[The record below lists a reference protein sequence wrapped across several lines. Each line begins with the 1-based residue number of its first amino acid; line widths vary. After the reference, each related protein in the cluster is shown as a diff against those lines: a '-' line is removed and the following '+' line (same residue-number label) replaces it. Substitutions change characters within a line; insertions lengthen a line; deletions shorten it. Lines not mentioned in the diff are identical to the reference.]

1 MRTRK
6 STQTTLAMLAAL
18 SLSVA
23 GAPALAADSYEV
35 KKEQTT
41 ITETTTEQSTTQG
54 EQRPDA
60 WVTTKVKTLLLADHF
75 LTGLDIKV
83 TTHDGVVQL
92 AGWVKQPEHVSQA
105 EKIASGVVGVKR
117 VQNDLHVKP

>member
-6 STQTTLAMLAAL
+6 STQATLAMLAAL
-18 SLSVA
+18 NLGVA
-23 GAPALAADSYEV
+23 GAPALAADSYEI
-35 KKEQTT
+35 KKEQS
-41 ITETTTEQSTTQG
+41 STQD

-60 WVTTKVKTLLLADHF
+60 WISTKVKTLLLADHF
-75 LTGLDIKV
+75 MTGLDIKV

-92 AGWVKQPEHVSQA
+92 AGWVKQPEHISQA

-117 VQNDLHVKP
+117 VQNDLHIKH